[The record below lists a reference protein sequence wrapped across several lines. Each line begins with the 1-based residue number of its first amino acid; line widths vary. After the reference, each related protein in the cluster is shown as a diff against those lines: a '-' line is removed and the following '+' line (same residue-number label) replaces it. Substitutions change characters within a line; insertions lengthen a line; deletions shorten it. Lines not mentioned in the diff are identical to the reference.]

1 MVLASSF
8 SLIPRSLTESSECW
22 TSRPENSLQAHFQR
36 PLPLGKSTKFNGI
49 PKFPQFIC
57 QLAIPC

>member
-8 SLIPRSLTESSECW
+8 SLIPRSLIESSECW

-36 PLPLGKSTKFNGI
+36 PLPLGKSTDQSSMGSPSFLN
-49 PKFPQFIC
+49 
-57 QLAIPC
+57 ASVS